1 MIIFYIAKVN
11 QFSRR
16 IFNIFESDF
25 FCESSNPGPKLF
37 QRKISV
43 YISYKNFG
51 LFILEIDFF
60 QLFKGILK

>member
-1 MIIFYIAKVN
+1 VN
-11 QFSRR
+11 QFSRP

-25 FCESSNPGPKLF
+25 FRESSNPGPRNF

-51 LFILEIDFF
+51 LYILEIDFF
-60 QLFKGILK
+60 LL